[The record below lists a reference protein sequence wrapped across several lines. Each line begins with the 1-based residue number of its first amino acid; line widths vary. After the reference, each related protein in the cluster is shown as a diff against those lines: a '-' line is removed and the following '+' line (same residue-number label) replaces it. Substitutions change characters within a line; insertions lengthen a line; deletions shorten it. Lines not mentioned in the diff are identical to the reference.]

1 MVSTQK
7 KKDLNTLYMVW
18 NTRDMLTYLLF
29 IWGEHKDILFEETTK
44 LICTRASV
52 GANIKR

>member
-7 KKDLNTLYMVW
+7 KRVYNSLYMVW
-18 NTRDMLTYLLF
+18 NTRDMLIYL
-29 IWGEHKDILFEETTK
+29 DNFEYIEFDKTTK
-44 LICTRASV
+44 LICSRASV

>member
-1 MVSTQK
+1 MVSHRK
-7 KKDLNTLYMVW
+7 KRVYNSLYMVW
-18 NTRDMLTYLLF
+18 NARDMLIYL
-29 IWGEHKDILFEETTK
+29 GNFEDVEFDETTK